1 MKSVKADNRRK
12 FVSGIFLWQIHS
24 SSETVESSNL
34 LYLHVYTL
42 MKLGMLK
49 LHGGY
54 LSFSL
59 HEFLCIWNIF
69 TFLVDITVFFCPFF
83 VYVESFVPMQVAAIF
98 WMHIIWIHTIKK
110 LVKILWTS
118 YRNGPIITSKNLIE
132 KYKSNKMIMKYK
144 SWIYILQNTWIF
156 FF

>member
-1 MKSVKADNRRK
+1 MANSFIIRNCGEFKLV
-12 FVSGIFLWQIHS
+12 I
-24 SSETVESSNL
+24 
-34 LYLHVYTL
+34 HVYTL
-42 MKLGMLK
+42 MKLGILK

-59 HEFLCIWNIF
+59 HEFLCIWSIF
-69 TFLVDITVFFCPFF
+69 TFLVDITVFFRPFF
-83 VYVESFVPMQVAAIF
+83 CICRKFCSHASGS
-98 WMHIIWIHTIKK
+98 HILDAYNMNTYNKK

>member
-1 MKSVKADNRRK
+1 MKSVKADNRRNLLAGYSYGK
-12 FVSGIFLWQIHS
+12 FIHHQKLWRVQIGYTCIHFNEIRDTQTSWGIF
-24 SSETVESSNL
+24 VF
-34 LYLHVYTL
+34 
-42 MKLGMLK
+42 
-49 LHGGY
+49 
-54 LSFSL
+54 LSPWVSL
-59 HEFLCIWNIF
+59 HLKYFYFFCRHYSLF
-69 TFLVDITVFFCPFF
+69 SSVFFI
-83 VYVESFVPMQVAAIF
+83 YVESFVPMQVAAIF

>member
-1 MKSVKADNRRK
+1 MANSFIIRNCGEFK
-12 FVSGIFLWQIHS
+12 FVI
-24 SSETVESSNL
+24 
-34 LYLHVYTL
+34 HVYTL

-59 HEFLCIWNIF
+59 HEFLCIWSIF

-98 WMHIIWIHTIKK
+98 WMHIIWIHT

-156 FF
+156 SFNEWW

>member
-1 MKSVKADNRRK
+1 MANSFIIRNCGEFKLV
-12 FVSGIFLWQIHS
+12 I
-24 SSETVESSNL
+24 
-34 LYLHVYTL
+34 HVYTL
-42 MKLGMLK
+42 MKLGIDTQTSW
-49 LHGGY
+49 GIFVF
-54 LSFSL
+54 LSPWVSL
-59 HEFLCIWNIF
+59 HLKYFYFSCRHYSLFLSV
-69 TFLVDITVFFCPFF
+69 LF

-110 LVKILWTS
+110 LVKIFWTS

-156 FF
+156 LF